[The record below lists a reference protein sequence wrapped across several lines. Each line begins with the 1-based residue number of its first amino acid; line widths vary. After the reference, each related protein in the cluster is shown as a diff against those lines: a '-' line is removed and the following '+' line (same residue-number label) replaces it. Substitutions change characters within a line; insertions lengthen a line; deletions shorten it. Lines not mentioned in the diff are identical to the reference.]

1 VLDNA
6 PEVHAIPG
14 GVVVSERLNRLW
26 KLSAK
31 TITVTELSTGMVVKN
46 LALMDID
53 NIDVRGG
60 GGGAKGR
67 GGGSGGNDH
76 KATLPRRNPDGT
88 RVPPRR
94 PVVQTEEEV
103 QVYEA
108 GRTRLLHVESYHAA
122 YFHHHSN
129 HYHHH

>member
-6 PEVHAIPG
+6 PEVQAIPG

-46 LALMDID
+46 LALMDVD

-60 GGGAKGR
+60 GSGGGAKG
-67 GGGSGGNDH
+67 GGGSGGKDH

-88 RVPPRR
+88 RVPPRK
-94 PVVQTEEEV
+94 PMVQTEEEV
-103 QVYEA
+103 QGYKA
-108 GRTRLLHVESYHAA
+108 GRSHLLHAE
-122 YFHHHSN
+122 
-129 HYHHH
+129 

>member
-6 PEVHAIPG
+6 PEVFAIPG
-14 GVVVSERLNRLW
+14 GVVVSERLNRMW

-31 TITVTELSTGMVVKN
+31 TITVTELSTGLVVKN

-60 GGGAKGR
+60 GTSGDVNGSSGGTK
-67 GGGSGGNDH
+67 GGGKR
-76 KATLPRRNPDGT
+76 KAALPRRNPDGT

-94 PVVQTEEEV
+94 PLVDTEDEV
-103 QVYEA
+103 RGKRHPSTRDTTPHRIRPE
-108 GRTRLLHVESYHAA
+108 RTPPLRPP
-122 YFHHHSN
+122 
-129 HYHHH
+129 